1 MYGVPPKVT
10 LRQMQYLLA
19 VAEFGSFRR
28 AAAACRVAQPSLSA
42 QVAEVETAVGVR
54 LFERDQRHVHV
65 TEAGR
70 DFIERSRRVLVE
82 VGDLLEAVQRFR
94 DPLTGQLR
102 IGIIPTIGPYLLP
115 KIVPILRRKYPEL
128 MIGWLEDKTA
138 TLVHLL
144 HNGQMDGAILAL
156 PSEVGELRTIQLFN
170 DPFYLAVPHSH
181 RLAKM
186 KRAIRLE
193 HLEDEPWLLLDEG
206 HCLREQALSACA
218 SVRTSELGFRAT
230 SLSTLVQ
237 MVSAGTGITLLP
249 KLTLETETRRAEIAT
264 LPIVGAHPT
273 RAIAIAFRAGCFR
286 EPALQ
291 AIGQLL
297 TEAAR
302 SIVGV
307 RREVIADAR
316 HKRQGDNP

>member
-28 AAAACRVAQPSLSA
+28 AAVACRVAQPSLSA
-42 QVAEVETAVGVR
+42 QVAEVEAAVGVR

-94 DPLTGQLR
+94 DPMTGQLR
-102 IGIIPTIGPYLLP
+102 VGVIPTIGPYLLP
-115 KIVPILRRKYPEL
+115 KIVPVLRRKYPEL
-128 MIGWLEDKTA
+128 TIGWHEDKTA
-138 TLVHLL
+138 TLVQLL
-144 HNGQMDGAILAL
+144 NNGQMDGAILAL
-156 PSEVGELRTIQLFN
+156 PSEVAELRTIQLFN

-181 RLAKM
+181 RLAKT
-186 KRAIRLE
+186 KRAVRLD

-206 HCLREQALSACA
+206 HCLREQALAACG
-218 SVRTSELGFRAT
+218 SVRMSELGFRAT

-249 KLTLETETRRAEIAT
+249 QLTLEAETRRAEIAT
-264 LPIVGAHPT
+264 LPIAGAPPSRT
-273 RAIAIAFRAGCFR
+273 IAMVYRAGCFR

-291 AIGQLL
+291 AIGQQL
-297 TEAAR
+297 TDVAR
-302 SIVGV
+302 SIPGP
-307 RREVIADAR
+307 RREAVAEAR
-316 HKRQGDNP
+316 LKRPGETP